1 MAFVKFPLELF
12 ELRDVTAMAVMLRI
26 IMRMDSDGN
35 GVCFET
41 RTSMCEH
48 LGIDK
53 NTWKKKLEFL
63 EGQGLIIVAKH
74 SNAPHHITLT
84 AKMKG
89 YLGVKNHP
97 LTIFNIN
104 LDRGRNFTPK
114 SDQGGTMDQEENKKS
129 NKKKVVRRRRPTNK
143 IPPDPPLSELDAIHR
158 KFLSKSVKTRKSDTE
173 DSGS

>member
-1 MAFVKFPLELF
+1 VFTPVRFEGRYHVLGKKKPILYGDGIASRLLAQIGRCDLPTKVMASMQGSHMAFVKFPLELF

-63 EGQGLIIVAKH
+63 EGQGLIVVAKH

-97 LTIFNIN
+97 LTII
-104 LDRGRNFTPK
+104 
-114 SDQGGTMDQEENKKS
+114 
-129 NKKKVVRRRRPTNK
+129 
-143 IPPDPPLSELDAIHR
+143 
-158 KFLSKSVKTRKSDTE
+158 
-173 DSGS
+173 